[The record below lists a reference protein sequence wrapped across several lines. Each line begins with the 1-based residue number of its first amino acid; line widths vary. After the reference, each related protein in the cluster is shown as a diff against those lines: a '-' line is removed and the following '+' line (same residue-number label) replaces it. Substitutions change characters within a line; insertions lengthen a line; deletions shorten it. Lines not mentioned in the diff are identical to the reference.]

1 MVRLGILVLS
11 TSLFVSGCKDFPN
24 ELPPPSENAPGKILL
39 LDSLTPPDAQTGW
52 WPDIG
57 VDNQKNVHVIY
68 CDVYH
73 GDLVYARRDV
83 KGIWVKERVDVPG
96 AVGKYA
102 SMAVSSTGEIHVAYY
117 DQTQKYLRYA
127 KRSLDGVW
135 TKSNVVWGLEVGM
148 ASETVLDKTGKPHIF
163 YYSPSGFLVHATQA
177 DDNPSK
183 WKKHELHEALGGF
196 SARIS
201 PIVDGDTIWISYLDW
216 NFSEIA
222 LYLGKLPINNPR
234 KFTTEFISKANNP
247 GWQSQL
253 GFIDGE
259 PQIMSTSSMTR
270 HIYLHQKSEGLW
282 KSTPIIKKAI
292 SFEAY
297 VRNNIWHILY
307 EDADVPIGQYG
318 VIRLLVG
325 RPHTWKHQSI
335 DMNGPNG
342 NHLALTHH
350 DGKILGAYYSQAVR
364 GIKIYD
370 ELLAP
375 EIQPVP
381 PAVPV
386 PLQDL

>member
-1 MVRLGILVLS
+1 MVRLIILLILS
-11 TSLFVSGCKDFPN
+11 ALSLVACKEFPN
-24 ELPPPSENAPGKILL
+24 ELPPPSDNPPGKVLL
-39 LDSLTPPDAQTGW
+39 LDSMTAPDAQTGW

-57 VDNQKNVHVIY
+57 VDAQKNVHLIY

-83 KGIWVKERVDVPG
+83 KGVWTKERVDVPG

-102 SMAVSSTGEIHVAYY
+102 SMAVSSEGLVHVAYY

-127 KRSLDGVW
+127 VRSLEGVW

-148 ASETVLDKTGKPHIF
+148 ASETVLDTQGKPHIF
-163 YYSPSGFLVHATQA
+163 YYSPSGFLVHATPSA
-177 DDNPSK
+177 ENPKK
-183 WKKHELHEALGGF
+183 WNKHELHEALGGF

-222 LYLGKLPINNPR
+222 LYLGKLPIKNPR
-234 KFTTEFISKANNP
+234 GFTTEFISKSNNP

-253 GFIDGE
+253 GFVNGE
-259 PQIMSTSSMTR
+259 PQILGTSSMTR
-270 HIYLHQKSEGLW
+270 HVYLHQKSEGLW

-292 SFEAY
+292 SFEAF
-297 VRNNIWHILY
+297 VKDNTWHILY
-307 EDADVPIGQYG
+307 EDADVKIGDSG

-325 RPHTWKHQSI
+325 SPKNWKHQSI
-335 DMNGPNG
+335 DVNGPNG
-342 NHLALTHH
+342 NHLAFTQH
-350 DGKILGAYYSQAVR
+350 DGKLLGAYYSQAVR
-364 GIKIYD
+364 GIKVYD
-370 ELLAP
+370 ELLDP
-375 EIQPVP
+375 KHQPIP